1 MYGLVLEGGGAK
13 GAYHIGVSKALV
25 EIGIEI
31 GGVAGT
37 SVGALNGAMIVQGEL
52 DKAYEVWQNINP
64 SQIMK
69 LTENEEKEL
78 DDLEAIGEK
87 LSLKI
92 ERLRKII
99 SEKGLDIEPLMKT
112 LNELINEPKV
122 RKSFMDFGMV
132 TFDLTNRKPVEIF
145 KEDIPEGKLID
156 YLIAS
161 ANLPLFKMKT
171 LDGSIYIDGGFY
183 NVLPINLIQDKGYK
197 DIVVVRTF
205 GLGRI
210 KKIDTTGFNIIT
222 IAPGESLGPV
232 LDFSAERAQKNLA
245 MGYFDAVKVFN
256 NIKGKRYYIKPVN
269 NDDYYVKYLLE
280 LETTKIAKL
289 CHLFGLEDTYGK
301 RALFEYVIPK
311 IADILGVPSNAS
323 YEDILITLV
332 EELARIYG
340 IERFKVYTIDEL
352 ISEIRKEYQP
362 VKDDFI
368 NEMPAFIRGMNIVSK
383 IARDK
388 IISIIAAEL
397 GCV

>member
-99 SEKGLDIEPLMKT
+99 SEKGLDIEPLVKI
-112 LNELINEPKV
+112 LNELINESKV

-132 TFDLTNRKPVEIF
+132 TFDLTNRRPVEIF

-256 NIKGKRYYIKPVN
+256 NLKGKRYYIKPVN

-289 CHLFGLEDTYGK
+289 CQLFGLEDVYGK

-323 YEDILITLV
+323 YEDILIALI
-332 EELARIYG
+332 EEVARIYG
-340 IERFKVYTIDEL
+340 IERFKVYTVGEL
-352 ISEIRKEYQP
+352 ITEIKKEYQP

-368 NEMPAFIRGMNIVSK
+368 NEIPAFMRGLNIVSR
-383 IARDK
+383 IVRDK
-388 IISIIAAEL
+388 IVGIIAMEL
-397 GCV
+397 F